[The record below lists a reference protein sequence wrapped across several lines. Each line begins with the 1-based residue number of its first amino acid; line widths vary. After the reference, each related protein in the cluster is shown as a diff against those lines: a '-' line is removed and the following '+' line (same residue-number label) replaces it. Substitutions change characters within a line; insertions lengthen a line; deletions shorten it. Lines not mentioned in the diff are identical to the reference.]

1 MSQDDPRKTMI
12 EHIGQGKE
20 WKLSWVLD
28 LLLEL
33 GDHFMESRNVGS
45 EFFLILAINGRCIR
59 TFG

>member
-1 MSQDDPRKTMI
+1 MI